1 MDPKSPEGKMLQSI
15 SKKLGVPNLLEIL
28 STAPMW
34 RLRSILVHAFKN
46 RAKAR
51 KPADLLQEYEGRQE
65 FLGISSMSQI
75 ELYKFAFACHEA
87 TRSMFENVQT
97 SPIAPFGLNA
107 VLSMVSQNNTLSSIR
122 GSEVV
127 SDLTSQLALECSL
140 RRKQNVAR
148 KDESAVHVSTSGR
161 VLRLQPFDKS
171 KGYMQ
176 HFNLFAL
183 CSGGPNVPSK
193 GGFAVPSLQ
202 KHIETLLNAISVL
215 HREGYKSSDIT
226 VKVSDMRFLDQLI
239 DAIKLSR
246 EDILQNSLNDDF
258 DLFTEYRVQFPREV
272 ETADELKPKM
282 FRDNGLGDRVGY
294 FAHIEQGIIKPLRS
308 TNPNVRFCFDFN
320 RKSGMGYYPHLC
332 FHIFATNQKGNVVQI
347 ADGGA
352 VNWAAK
358 LLGNKREAMVTSGI
372 GAELMQKLF
381 KDGGC
386 SNGHGM

>member
-1 MDPKSPEGKMLQSI
+1 MDPKSSEEKMLQSI
-15 SKKLGVPNLLEIL
+15 SEELGVSNLLEIL
-28 STAPMW
+28 STTPMR
-34 RLRSILVHAFKN
+34 RLQPILVHAFKN
-46 RAKAR
+46 RARVR
-51 KPADLLQEYEGRQE
+51 KPTDLLQEYERRQE
-65 FLGISSMSQI
+65 FLGISSMAQI
-75 ELYKFAFACHEA
+75 ELYKFALACHEA
-87 TRSMFENVQT
+87 TRSTFENVQT

-140 RRKQNVAR
+140 RRKRNLAR
-148 KDESAVHVSTSGR
+148 KDESAVHISTSGR

-202 KHIETLLNAISVL
+202 KHIATLLNAISVL

-246 EDILQNSLNDDF
+246 EDVLQNSLNDDF
-258 DLFTEYRVQFPREV
+258 DLFSEYRVQFPREV
-272 ETADELKPKM
+272 ETADDLKPAM
-282 FRDNGLGDRVGY
+282 FRDNGLSDRVRY

-320 RKSGMGYYPHLC
+320 RKAGLGYYPHLC
-332 FHIFATNQKGNVVQI
+332 FHIFATNQKGTVVQV

-352 VNWAAK
+352 VDWAAK

-381 KDGGC
+381 KDGDC
-386 SNGHGM
+386 

>member
-1 MDPKSPEGKMLQSI
+1 MSIKSSEGKMLQSI
-15 SKKLGVPNLLEIL
+15 IKELGMSNLLEIL
-28 STAPMW
+28 SITPMR
-34 RLRSILVHAFKN
+34 RLQPILVHAFKN
-46 RAKAR
+46 RAKVR
-51 KPADLLQEYEGRQE
+51 KPADLLKEYERRQE
-65 FLGISSMSQI
+65 FLGISSMTQI
-75 ELYKFAFACHEA
+75 ELYNFALACHKA
-87 TRSMFENVQT
+87 TRSTFENVQT

-140 RRKQNVAR
+140 RRKWNLTR
-148 KDESAVHVSTSGR
+148 KDESDVHISTAGR

-183 CSGGPNVPSK
+183 CSGGPNVRSK

-202 KHIETLLNAISVL
+202 KHIAMLLNAISIL

-239 DAIKLSR
+239 EAIKLSR
-246 EDILQNSLNDDF
+246 EDVLQNSLNDDF
-258 DLFTEYRVQFPREV
+258 DLFSEYGVQFPKEV
-272 ETADELKPKM
+272 ETADDLKPSM
-282 FRDNGLGDRVGY
+282 FKENGLDDRVRY
-294 FAHIEQGIIKPLRS
+294 FAHIEQGIIEPLRS

-320 RKSGMGYYPHLC
+320 RKTGLGYYPHLC
-332 FHIFATNQKGNVVQI
+332 FHIFAKNQKGDVVQV

-352 VNWAAK
+352 VDWAAK
-358 LLGNKREAMVTSGI
+358 LLGNNREAMVTSGI

-381 KDGGC
+381 KDG
-386 SNGHGM
+386 

>member
-1 MDPKSPEGKMLQSI
+1 MDSKSPKEKMLQSI
-15 SKKLGVPNLLEIL
+15 SEELGVTNLLEIL
-28 STAPMW
+28 STTPMR
-34 RLRSILVHAFKN
+34 RLQPILVHAFKN
-46 RAKAR
+46 SAMIR
-51 KPADLLQEYEGRQE
+51 KPAALLQEYERRQE
-65 FLGISSMSQI
+65 FLGISSITQI
-75 ELYKFAFACHEA
+75 ELYKFALACHEA
-87 TRSMFENVQT
+87 TRSTFENVQT
-97 SPIAPFGLNA
+97 SPIAPFGLNTA
-107 VLSMVSQNNTLSSIR
+107 LSMVSQNNTLSSIR

-140 RRKQNVAR
+140 RRKRNVAR

-183 CSGGPNVPSK
+183 CSGGLNVPSS

-202 KHIETLLNAISVL
+202 KHIATLLNAISVL
-215 HREGYKSSDIT
+215 HREGYKSSDII
-226 VKVSDMRFLDQLI
+226 VKISDMQFLDQLI

-246 EDILQNSLNDDF
+246 EDVLRNSLNDDF
-258 DLFTEYRVQFPREV
+258 DLFTEYQVQFPREV
-272 ETADELKPKM
+272 ETADDLKPTM
-282 FRDNGLGDRVGY
+282 FRDNGLADRVRY

-308 TNPNVRFCFDFN
+308 TNPDVRFCFDFN
-320 RKSGMGYYPHLC
+320 RKAGLGYYPHLC

-352 VNWAAK
+352 VDWAAK

-381 KDGGC
+381 KD
-386 SNGHGM
+386 SAY